1 MTEKNKR
8 KFNNMQHFQH
18 FELLKKS
25 TECRARI
32 GKIYTKHGEINTP
45 IFMPVGTQGS
55 VKSLSQHELY
65 DLGAEIILGNT
76 YHLYLRPGVD
86 VIKQAG
92 GLHKF
97 INFNRPM
104 LTDSGGFQ
112 VFSLGNLRKIDAD
125 GVQFASHLDGS
136 KHYFTPEKVVGIQR
150 DFGIDIMM
158 CFDECVKYPEEYE
171 YVKKS
176 VDMTSKWAKR
186 CKDEFLKFDDGSQFL
201 YGIIQ
206 GGMYKDLRKKSL
218 EDLLEIGFD
227 GYAIGGLSV
236 GEPLDEMHEIL
247 DYITEF
253 MPEDKPRYFMGL
265 GSPID
270 IWQSVEA
277 GVDMFDCVMPTRNA
291 RNGTL
296 FTSSGKVNIKNAQY
310 KFDFSP
316 LDEECDCYTCKNY
329 TKAYLHHLY
338 RAGEISA
345 LRLNTGHNIR
355 FMINLISK
363 IRAGIEQ
370 NSFLKAKQEFLEK
383 YQN

>member
-1 MTEKNKR
+1 
-8 KFNNMQHFQH
+8 MQDFKH

-25 TECRARI
+25 TECKARL
-32 GKIYTKHGEINTP
+32 GKLHTKHGTINTP
-45 IFMPVGTQGS
+45 VFMPVGTQGS
-55 VKSLSQHELY
+55 VKSLTQNELY
-65 DLGAEIILGNT
+65 ELGAEIILGNT
-76 YHLYLRPGVD
+76 YHLYLRPGID

-97 INFNRPM
+97 INFDRPM

-112 VFSLGNLRKIDAD
+112 VFSLGDLRKIDAD
-125 GVQFASHLDGS
+125 GVKFSSHLDGS
-136 KHYFTPEKVVGIQR
+136 KHYFTPEKVIGIQR

-158 CFDECVKYPEEYE
+158 CFDECVKYPEEYA

-176 VDMTSKWAKR
+176 VDLTTKWAKR
-186 CKDEFLKFDDGSQFL
+186 CKDEFLKNDDGSQFL

-218 EDLLEIGFD
+218 DDLLEIGFD

-236 GEPLDEMHEIL
+236 GEPHAEMYEVL
-247 DYITEF
+247 NYIAEF
-253 MPEDKPRYFMGL
+253 LPEDKPHYFMGL
-265 GSPID
+265 GSPLD
-270 IWQSVEA
+270 IWECVEA

-296 FTSSGKVNIKNAQY
+296 FTTNGKVNIKNAQY
-310 KFDFSP
+310 KNDFSP
-316 LDEECDCYTCKNY
+316 LDEDCDCYTCKNH

-345 LRLNTGHNIR
+345 LRLNTLHNIR
-355 FMINLISK
+355 FMINLIFK
-363 IRAGIEQ
+363 IRAGIE
-370 NSFLKAKQEFLEK
+370 NNNFLQTKKEFIKK
-383 YQN
+383 YKN